1 MRSKEVIEKDLQEL
15 QQKYNSLCAKYG
27 DCLISLRYWNEQKE
41 KLEKDI
47 DTLGDM
53 QKRLNLELQ
62 HAKSNTAADSNQADA
77 TSGSELPKE
86 NVDK

>member
-1 MRSKEVIEKDLQEL
+1 MRSKEVIEKDRQEL

-62 HAKSNTAADSNQADA
+62 HAKSNTAADSDTANGNN
-77 TSGSELPKE
+77 GSELSKE
-86 NVDK
+86 NMDQ